1 MSDRVV
7 EHQAGFHL
15 PDGRLASLRPL
26 SAADAGAVFTLY
38 RNLSDHDR
46 YFRFLTLNPVGL
58 DQLVSKLIEPGKRQY
73 AVGAFDDERL
83 IGVANYVVCD
93 DPSAAEVAIVVAH
106 DHHLRGVGTALLIH
120 LARVARTHGIRRFVA
135 DIMSEN
141 KPMLNVLSDL
151 GWPRRRLH
159 SGSVRRLEIELPE
172 APLAANEVAEASGA
186 KCLMPQ

>member
-83 IGVANYVVCD
+83 IGVAN
-93 DPSAAEVAIVVAH
+93 
-106 DHHLRGVGTALLIH
+106 
-120 LARVARTHGIRRFVA
+120 
-135 DIMSEN
+135 
-141 KPMLNVLSDL
+141 VLSDL